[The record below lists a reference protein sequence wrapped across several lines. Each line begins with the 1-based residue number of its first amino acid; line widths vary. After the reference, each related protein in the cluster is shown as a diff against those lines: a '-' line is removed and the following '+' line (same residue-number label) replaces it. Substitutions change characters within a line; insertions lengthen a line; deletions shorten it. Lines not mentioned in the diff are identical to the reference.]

1 MLNSPQFTPVHPA
14 SPKGGVMNIILLSKY
29 FYDTKRF
36 ISKIRRVYK
45 TGDFGKKI
53 ILSNDEKSGIMV

>member
-1 MLNSPQFTPVHPA
+1 
-14 SPKGGVMNIILLSKY
+14 MNIILLSKY